1 MNQLQTTLTVNNAE
15 IVSAKANKNTVLNL
29 LREEIVQQFANIQKE
44 SEQVETI
51 TITITTTKSQVTEH
65 RNRKFINLPKN

>member
-51 TITITTTKSQVTEH
+51 TITITTTKSQVTETCI
-65 RNRKFINLPKN
+65 KQ